1 MITKLLSKVSFLM
14 FVLLFSSYSIAQTN
28 PDKPKQP
35 NVSVSM
41 KNYWCAEVENLI
53 FSKEPKQGEKLTVG
67 VRIKFTKNMAN
78 SLPLPKKNCQC
89 AFEGPQGNL
98 VSSWSKILSLRLIGI
113 KYSEKEVNFLEYYGP
128 TPAFPPYYYSGF
140 PVIGFRVT
148 ESDLKRGYLDIWS
161 WVSKEPL
168 QCRESSIYASLA
180 IYNKLP
186 YNIEN
191 ECHPKEDFK
200 KTFKPLCL
208 DISGIDKEKL
218 TKDLD
223 KTKNIRLPDLE
234 IDKVKSFFR
243 ISKRENE
250 QAIIYDE
257 LDLVISIKNSGN
269 VDISKFKIL
278 IEKKREG
285 DTQYT
290 SLEQLEWSYD
300 GKKGSSQN
308 GIIEI
313 DNLKA
318 GQTKDIIVFTNNSKA
333 PKLDCWLRVKLDPE
347 NEISEINE
355 TNNMI
360 DNIRF
365 PSHYN
370 NPGEYGNKVKR
381 AP

>member
-1 MITKLLSKVSFLM
+1 MRTKLLSTLSFLM
-14 FVLLFSSYSIAQTN
+14 IFFLFSSYSIAQTN
-28 PDKPKQP
+28 PDKVKQP
-35 NVSVSM
+35 NVNVSV

-67 VRIKFTKNMAN
+67 VRIKFTKIKSN
-78 SLPLPKKNCQC
+78 PLSHRQNNCEC
-89 AFEGPQGNL
+89 AFEVPQGNL

-113 KYSEKEVNFLEYYGP
+113 KYSEKEVNILEYYGP
-128 TPAFPPYYYSGF
+128 TPAFSPYSYSGF
-140 PVIGFRVT
+140 PVIGFRVN

-186 YNIEN
+186 YSIEN

-200 KTFKPLCL
+200 KIFKPLCL
-208 DISGIDKEKL
+208 DISNIDKGKI
-218 TKDLD
+218 TKDWD
-223 KTKNIRLPDLE
+223 KTENIKLPDLE
-234 IDKVKSFFR
+234 IAKVNSAYR
-243 ISKRENE
+243 ISKKENE

-257 LDLVISIKNSGN
+257 LDLLISIKNSGN
-269 VDISKFKIL
+269 ADISKFKIL
-278 IEKKREG
+278 IEKKWEG

-290 SLEQLEWSYD
+290 SLEQLEWAYD
-300 GKKGSSQN
+300 GKNGSSQN

-313 DNLKA
+313 ENLKA
-318 GQTKDIIVFTNNSKA
+318 GQTKDIIVLTNNSKA

-347 NEISEINE
+347 NEIAEINE
-355 TNNMI
+355 TNNMV

-365 PSHYN
+365 PNHYN
-370 NPGEYGNKVKR
+370 NPCEYGNKVKR
-381 AP
+381 VP